1 MCAGLFPQQF
11 PWVARLPAPL
21 LSFRPSGPGSR
32 LGQLVCPTYACLD
45 ESRAH
50 ASCILGPARGR
61 RIRRLFPRQVHFLP
75 PGASARLAGKLPRRP
90 TSLFPSDYNIIKG
103 GTSMRSTK
111 VILAILLSIAM
122 LFACT
127 GCGEKEVTE
136 YVIGFVGP
144 LTGASA
150 QDGQDALE
158 GAQLYV
164 EQVNAAGGIDGIPL
178 TLNVQ
183 DDKGDPKE
191 AAIVANMLAQDESV
205 LAIVGHYNSSCTLAG
220 APIYNEAGV
229 AAIAYGSSSPAVTEA
244 GPYIYRTIP
253 SDDVGGR
260 MVAQWAFA
268 DLSPT
273 KAAIVYEN
281 NDYGLGTA
289 TIYKEECEAAGVEVV
304 AYENYIPDETTDF
317 TTMLTKIKESGAEVM
332 LLATLYNET
341 AMFAKQAQLLGLSLP
356 MYGVDAL
363 YQPALIELG
372 GDAVEDE
379 NGDVLKDAIRIVIQD
394 GKFNVVQ

>member
-1 MCAGLFPQQF
+1 
-11 PWVARLPAPL
+11 
-21 LSFRPSGPGSR
+21 
-32 LGQLVCPTYACLD
+32 
-45 ESRAH
+45 
-50 ASCILGPARGR
+50 
-61 RIRRLFPRQVHFLP
+61 
-75 PGASARLAGKLPRRP
+75 
-90 TSLFPSDYNIIKG
+90 
-103 GTSMRSTK
+103 MRSIK

-268 DLSPT
+268 DLFPH
-273 KAAIVYEN
+273 
-281 NDYGLGTA
+281 
-289 TIYKEECEAAGVEVV
+289 
-304 AYENYIPDETTDF
+304 
-317 TTMLTKIKESGAEVM
+317 
-332 LLATLYNET
+332 
-341 AMFAKQAQLLGLSLP
+341 Q
-356 MYGVDAL
+356 
-363 YQPALIELG
+363 G
-372 GDAVEDE
+372 GH
-379 NGDVLKDAIRIVIQD
+379 RI
-394 GKFNVVQ
+394 

>member
-1 MCAGLFPQQF
+1 
-11 PWVARLPAPL
+11 
-21 LSFRPSGPGSR
+21 
-32 LGQLVCPTYACLD
+32 
-45 ESRAH
+45 
-50 ASCILGPARGR
+50 
-61 RIRRLFPRQVHFLP
+61 
-75 PGASARLAGKLPRRP
+75 
-90 TSLFPSDYNIIKG
+90 
-103 GTSMRSTK
+103 MRSIK

-281 NDYGLGTA
+281 NDYGLGAYEVAVEVLGEAGITPLVA
-289 TIYKEECEAAGVEVV
+289 EAYLLGETKDFSTIITKMKDAGVEAVFAV
-304 AYENYIPDETTDF
+304 SDET
-317 TTMLTKIKESGAEVM
+317 E
-332 LLATLYNET
+332 
-341 AMFAKQAQLLGLSLP
+341 LP
-356 MYGVDAL
+356 MFMKQSHQLGFNPFVTSTGTYNNVVV
-363 YQPALIELG
+363 ELG
-372 GDAVEDE
+372 GQDVEGLYGATFFDPSNPPEKIAAFFKKVSERFADEGATEEDVNALTLSAYAATQMMIEGLKQNGASREGVKNYLTGLQDFETPMGPISFDE
-379 NGDVLKDAIRIVIQD
+379 NGDTVIPLTRMVIENGTFVFAD
-394 GKFNVVQ
+394 

>member
-1 MCAGLFPQQF
+1 
-11 PWVARLPAPL
+11 
-21 LSFRPSGPGSR
+21 
-32 LGQLVCPTYACLD
+32 
-45 ESRAH
+45 
-50 ASCILGPARGR
+50 
-61 RIRRLFPRQVHFLP
+61 
-75 PGASARLAGKLPRRP
+75 
-90 TSLFPSDYNIIKG
+90 
-103 GTSMRSTK
+103 MRSIK

-178 TLNVQ
+178 ALNVQ

-260 MVAQWAFA
+260 IVAQWAFE

-372 GDAVEDE
+372 GDAVEGLTISAFFSMDNPDPAVQEFVEAFRAKYDSDPATYHAYAYDATMCIVEALKASGPDREKINEYLTTLTSVNGASGVNSFDE